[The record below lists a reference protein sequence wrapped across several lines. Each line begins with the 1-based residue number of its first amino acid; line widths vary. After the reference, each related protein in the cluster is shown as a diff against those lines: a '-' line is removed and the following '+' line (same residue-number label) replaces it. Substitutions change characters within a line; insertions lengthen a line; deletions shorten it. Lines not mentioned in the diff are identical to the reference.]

1 VMRNVMAIMQ
11 RDVLS
16 LFCSPIGYIV
26 MAGFWLVTG
35 ALAVWNADAFGPG
48 KPATLRDIFMWTPFI
63 LTIIVPAMCMR
74 SLSEE
79 YRSGTFETL
88 MTAPVSD
95 AAMVLGKYLA
105 ALVFYVIMLA
115 GTLIYPLL
123 MAAFGNPDW
132 GEMAAVYIG
141 LLLLGITFTAIGMF
155 ASSLTRDQAVAWI
168 LGAMPLMLLVLSVY
182 NLVRRVEGWQREFV
196 QQINIIGRFSQF
208 ARGQLET
215 SGVVF
220 FLAVAALFL
229 FLTVKVVES
238 RRWR

>member
-1 VMRNVMAIMQ
+1 MRNVVAISQ
-11 RDVLS
+11 RELLS

-26 MAGFWLVTG
+26 VAGFWLVTG
-35 ALAVWNADAFGPG
+35 AIAIWNADAFGPG

-63 LTIIVPAMCMR
+63 LTIIVPAMSMR
-74 SLSEE
+74 SISEE

-95 AAMVLGKYLA
+95 TQVVLGKYLA
-105 ALVFYVIMLA
+105 SLLFYVIMLA

-123 MAAFGNPDW
+123 MQVFGNPDW
-132 GEMAAVYIG
+132 GEVLAIYVG
-141 LLLLGITFTAIGMF
+141 LLLLGVAFTAFSMF

-168 LGAMPLMLLVLSVY
+168 LGAMPLMLLILSVY
-182 NLVRRVEGWQREFV
+182 SLVRRFEGWQREV
-196 QQINIIGRFSQF
+196 LQQVNVMGRFGEF
-208 ARGQLET
+208 ARGQVGT
-215 SGVVF
+215 GDVVF
-220 FLAVAALFL
+220 FLATAALFL

>member
-1 VMRNVMAIMQ
+1 MRTTVAIMQ
-11 RDVLS
+11 RELLS

-26 MAGFWLVTG
+26 VAGFWLVTG
-35 ALAVWNADAFGPG
+35 AIAIWNADAFGPG

-63 LTIIVPAMCMR
+63 LTLVVPAMTMR

-88 MTAPVSD
+88 MTAPVTD
-95 AAMVLGKYLA
+95 VAVVLGKYLA
-105 ALVFYVIMLA
+105 SLCFYAIMLA

-123 MAAFGNPDW
+123 MEVFGNPDW
-132 GEMAAVYIG
+132 GEMLAVYLG
-141 LLLLGITFTAIGMF
+141 LLLVGSAFVAYSLF

-168 LGAMPLMLLVLSVY
+168 LGAMPLMLLVLSIY
-182 NLVRRVEGWQREFV
+182 SLVQRFEGWQR
-196 QQINIIGRFSQF
+196 QALQHINIMGRFSQF
-208 ARGQLET
+208 ARGQVELDA
-215 SGVVF
+215 VVF
-220 FLAVAALFL
+220 FLASAALFL

>member
-1 VMRNVMAIMQ
+1 MQ
-11 RDVLS
+11 RELLS

-26 MAGFWLVTG
+26 IAGFWLVTG
-35 ALAVWNADAFGPG
+35 AMAVWNADAFGPG

-63 LTIIVPAMCMR
+63 LTIVIPAMAMR
-74 SLSEE
+74 SISEE

-95 AAMVLGKYLA
+95 AQVVLGKYLA
-105 ALVFYVIMLA
+105 TLGFYLIMLG
-115 GTLIYPLL
+115 GTLIYPLI
-123 MAAFGNPDW
+123 MQIFGNPDW
-132 GEMAAVYIG
+132 GEVLAVYVG
-141 LLLLGITFTAIGMF
+141 LVLLGVSFTAFSMF

-182 NLVRRVEGWQREFV
+182 SLVRRFEGTAREV
-196 QQINIIGRFSQF
+196 LQQVNVMGLFAEF
-208 ARGQLET
+208 ARGQIDT
-215 SGVVF
+215 NAVIF
-220 FLAVAALFL
+220 FLASAGLFL

>member
-1 VMRNVMAIMQ
+1 MRKLGAITQ
-11 RDVLS
+11 RELLS
-16 LFCSPIGYIV
+16 LFCSPIAYIV
-26 MAGFWLVTG
+26 IAGFWLVTG
-35 ALAVWNADAFGPG
+35 AITIWNADAFGPG

-63 LTIIVPAMCMR
+63 LTILVPAMSMR
-74 SLSEE
+74 TLSEE

-95 AAMVLGKYLA
+95 AQMVFGKYLA
-105 ALVFYVIMLA
+105 SLIFYVIMLA

-123 MAAFGNPDW
+123 MEVFGNPDW
-132 GEMAAVYIG
+132 GEVLALYLG
-141 LLLLGITFTAIGMF
+141 LVLLGIAFTAFSMF

-182 NLVRRVEGWQREFV
+182 SLVRRFEGWQREVV
-196 QQINIIGRFSQF
+196 QQFNIMGRFGQF
-208 ARGQLET
+208 ARGQVELD
-215 SGVVF
+215 GVVF
-220 FLAVAALFL
+220 FLATAVLFL

>member
-1 VMRNVMAIMQ
+1 MRNVVAISQ
-11 RDVLS
+11 RELLS

-26 MAGFWLVTG
+26 VAGFWLVTG
-35 ALAVWNADAFGPG
+35 AIAIWNADAFGPG

-63 LTIIVPAMCMR
+63 LTIIVPAMSMR
-74 SLSEE
+74 SISEE

-95 AAMVLGKYLA
+95 TQVVLGKYLA
-105 ALVFYVIMLA
+105 SLLFYVIMLA

-123 MAAFGNPDW
+123 MQVFGNPDW
-132 GEMAAVYIG
+132 GEVLAIYVG
-141 LLLLGITFTAIGMF
+141 LLLLGVAFTAFSMF

-168 LGAMPLMLLVLSVY
+168 LGAMPLMLLILSVY
-182 NLVRRVEGWQREFV
+182 SLVRRFEGWQREFL
-196 QQINIIGRFSQF
+196 QQVNVMGRFGEF
-208 ARGQLET
+208 ARGQVGT
-215 SGVVF
+215 GDVVF
-220 FLAVAALFL
+220 FLATAALFL

>member
-1 VMRNVMAIMQ
+1 MRKLGAITQ
-11 RDVLS
+11 RELLS
-16 LFCSPIGYIV
+16 LFCSPIAYIV
-26 MAGFWLVTG
+26 IAGFWLVTG
-35 ALAVWNADAFGPG
+35 AITIWNADAFGPG

-63 LTIIVPAMCMR
+63 LTILVPAMSMR
-74 SLSEE
+74 TLSEE

-95 AAMVLGKYLA
+95 AQMVFGKYLA
-105 ALVFYVIMLA
+105 SLIFYVIMLG

-123 MAAFGNPDW
+123 MEVFGNPDW
-132 GEMAAVYIG
+132 GEVLALYLG
-141 LLLLGITFTAIGMF
+141 LLLLGIAFTAFSMF

-182 NLVRRVEGWQREFV
+182 SLVRRFEGWQREVV
-196 QQINIIGRFSQF
+196 QQFNIMGRFGQF
-208 ARGQLET
+208 ARGQVELD
-215 SGVVF
+215 GVVF
-220 FLAVAALFL
+220 FLATAVLFL